1 MPPDVILTEAER
13 ETALTTPSDALI
25 RQMKGMAG
33 TLMIVGAGGKM
44 GPTLAVLAARA
55 VAASGSKLKI
65 IAVSRFSDPA
75 QKEWLQARNIST
87 ISADLLDDG
96 DVKELPD
103 ADFVVSLAGKKFG
116 TSVDPSETWAVNC
129 LASASVCKRFRGSS
143 IVALSTGN
151 VYPVAP
157 LNSGGSNEDDALI
170 ATGEYSAAAI
180 GRERVLQYFATHQGV
195 KIAIVRLNYA
205 VDMVYGVLMDIGRK
219 VMEGEPIDLQMGY
232 LNCIWQGDANEAVL
246 RLLPYVQSPANVY
259 NLSGP
264 LLSVKKIALEFGD
277 HLKIAPQFSG
287 VEKNG
292 ALLTNS
298 SKLNRLLGEP
308 TTPISTVIK
317 WTAQWLKNNGRSL
330 GKPTK
335 FEVSDGKY

>member
-1 MPPDVILTEAER
+1 MPHDVILTEAER

-129 LASASVCKRFRGSS
+129 LASASVCKRFRESS

-308 TTPISTVIK
+308 ATPISTVIR